1 MKLRKSRS
9 INKLVHVAA
18 IGASAGG
25 LEACQKLLK
34 GLSPGAGMAFLI
46 VQHLDPDHESS
57 LVDLLAKHTELTV
70 SEAEDGVKITPD
82 NIYIIPPGYQI
93 SVTGERLKVEPFD
106 TKARPR
112 FTFDHLLISMA
123 KELGS
128 RTVAV
133 VLSGTGSDGSVG
145 IKDIRAK
152 GGLVF
157 AQDPG
162 EAAFDGMPRSAI
174 ETGQVSRIAKLK
186 DLSTQLMNL
195 ADTTDAGQIGKE
207 NNIKDAKFDQIISIL
222 LTSTA
227 YDFRNYKSGT
237 LHRRIQRRLEACHLA
252 EGDVEKYI
260 DILKSTPDEVDRL
273 VQDLLINVTE
283 FFRDPKV
290 FQHLETHVIPKLV
303 REKAQDLPIRVW
315 IAGCSTGQEAYSLA
329 ILFKEILAREGSNS
343 IVQIFASDV
352 DREAVAEAREGVY
365 RDVKGLNEERI
376 AQFFTHEDGAWR
388 VTPELRSMVTFTAH
402 NVLSDPPFLRLD
414 LLSCRNLLI
423 YLKPDAQLRLMG
435 LFHYAL
441 VPGGLLLLGSAETVG
456 RMDDRFI
463 IESEQACIYRNQ
475 RNQGVL
481 DVGQFIASPQG
492 LGTQIGNDLTL
503 QHQPFDPGELLRNK
517 VLEGYATATALV
529 NASYECLYMIGP
541 TDQYFR
547 VSEGRP
553 VSGILAMAR
562 DGVTIE
568 LRRALEEAAL
578 SNKTTVITGGH
589 LRGADTPTSFTV
601 TAEPIDHAGQKLFVV
616 KVSRA
621 EPPATAQASTGPFNA
636 HVMALERELDET
648 RAELGKALREMQH
661 ISSRQYAALA
671 EAKSVQE
678 EYQTSNE
685 ELLSSKEELQSLNEE
700 LSALNAQLQGA
711 LAREKASANDLQN
724 ILYSTDT
731 ATLFLDAKLLVRFF
745 TPGVAAMFKLRP
757 VDIGRPLDEL
767 TLLASDTTLFADIM
781 SALKTGARVSADIE
795 TQSGTWF
802 NRSALPYKTRDG
814 QVDGVVITLDEITE
828 RKRHEVDLE
837 VQTTSASVARA
848 RLESAIGSLPDAFA
862 YYDANNLLVMC
873 NARYR
878 DLHPAMGPTITPGF
892 RFDQLVMEK
901 PASGQQSQTKD
912 EYSAWIA
919 RRAKQRKP
927 LNDNRQVRMA
937 DGRWFTLIDTPTPDG
952 GWVNMLIDIT
962 PSKLT
967 EQQLSERA
975 SAIAAVN
982 EGIAITDS
990 ECNLTFMNAACRT
1003 MFGSNKEEDVLGQH
1017 WMTLFETEPGAQM
1030 KLANSALKR
1039 HGAWRGSLIGKRLDG
1054 STFDVEVSTTL
1065 MPNGNLVIISRD
1077 VSKRNAEQRDRDRLR
1092 DQLLIA
1098 ERRETVN
1105 VILAGLVHDLN
1116 NLLAVISGTV
1126 ELMLEG
1132 DTQESVAAMT
1142 PVFAT
1147 QLGRIQLATQQSG
1160 TLLKRLMQMGGREL
1174 AHKKFDIR
1182 KSIQEAA
1189 DLLRVGLAP
1198 NVALNLHL
1206 PVSAVDIYAD
1216 PIDVLQIVLNLG
1228 LNARDALGKGPQKID
1243 ISLSKASHAEM
1254 TEPFAV
1260 GEVEAKRPYL
1270 CLSVTDTGS
1279 GINPTV
1285 LTGIFDA
1292 YFSTKGD
1299 AGNGLG
1305 LPIVKEIVSVY
1316 GGAIKVESKVG
1327 QGSQFIVLLPILP
1340 EGHVSFNQ
1348 SLPKKRSTTDVK
1360 EVDLHGR
1367 VALVVDDNDEFRALI
1382 SSFLE
1387 EAGVEVISCADPHE
1401 ALQAVEESPDG
1412 CDVLITDLNMPHMNG
1427 VQLAEA
1433 VSRLAPDLPMIM
1445 ITASLQR
1452 SGSKMDA
1459 DQKRLFRAVLSKP
1472 IKKAQIIEALSV
1484 SLDSDH

>member
-1 MKLRKSRS
+1 MESRKSRS
-9 INKLVHVAA
+9 TDKLVHVAA

-25 LEACQKLLK
+25 LEACQKLLQ
-34 GLSPGAGMAFLI
+34 GLTAGAGTAYLI
-46 VQHLDPDHESS
+46 VQHLDPDHESA
-57 LVDLLAKHTELTV
+57 LVDLLAKHTEMTV
-70 SEAEDGVKITPD
+70 SEAKDGMKIKPD
-82 NIYIIPPGYQI
+82 NVYIIPPGFQI
-93 SVTGERLKVEPFD
+93 SVKSDRLKVEPFD
-106 TKARPR
+106 TAVRPR
-112 FTFDHLLISMA
+112 FPFDHLLISMA

-128 RTVAV
+128 RAVAV

-145 IKDIRAK
+145 IKDIHTK
-152 GGLVF
+152 GGLVL
-157 AQDPG
+157 AQDPA
-162 EAAFDGMPRSAI
+162 EATFDGMPRSAI
-174 ETGQVSRIAKLK
+174 ETGQVTHIAPLK
-186 DLSTQLMNL
+186 DLSKQLMHL
-195 ADTTDAGQIGKE
+195 EHTTDTSQIGKE
-207 NNIKDAKFDQIISIL
+207 NTIKDNNFDRIISVL
-222 LTSTA
+222 LASTA

-237 LHRRIQRRLEACHLA
+237 LHRRIQRRLEACNLA
-252 EGDVEKYI
+252 EADVEKYI
-260 DILKSTPDEVDRL
+260 DILQSTPDEVDRL
-273 VQDLLINVTE
+273 VQDLLINVTD
-283 FFRDPKV
+283 FFRDTKV
-290 FQHLETHVIPKLV
+290 FQHLEAHVIPKLV
-303 REKAQDLPIRVW
+303 RERAHDLPIRVW
-315 IAGCSTGQEAYSLA
+315 IAGCSTGQEAYSIA

-365 RDVKGLNEERI
+365 RDVKGLSEKRLT
-376 AQFFTHEDGAWR
+376 QYFTHENGAWR
-388 VTPELRSMVTFTAH
+388 VTPDLRSMVTFTVH
-402 NVLSDPPFLRLD
+402 DVLSDPPFLRLD

-441 VPGGLLLLGSAETVG
+441 VPGGLLLLGTAETVG
-456 RMDDRFI
+456 RMDDRFTSEFE
-463 IESEQACIYRNQ
+463 ESCLYRNQ
-475 RNQGVL
+475 RNGVL
-481 DVGQFIASPQG
+481 DIGQFIASPQG
-492 LGTQIGNDLTL
+492 LGTQVGSALTL
-503 QHQPFDPGELLRNK
+503 QHQTFDPGELLRNK
-517 VLEGYATATALV
+517 VLERHTTATALV

-541 TDQYFR
+541 ADQYFR

-562 DGVTIE
+562 DGVAIE
-568 LRRALEEAAL
+568 LRRALEEAAR
-578 SNKTTVITGGH
+578 SNKTTVATGGH
-589 LRGADTPTSFTV
+589 LRGTDTPNSFTV
-601 TAEPIDHAGQKLFVV
+601 TVEPIEHAGQKLFMVR
-616 KVSRA
+616 VSPT
-621 EPPATAQASTGPFNA
+621 EPPATVQALTGPFNA

-648 RAELGKALREMQH
+648 RAELGKALREMQN

-678 EYQTSNE
+678 EYQASNE

-711 LAREKASANDLQN
+711 LAREKSSANDLQN

-767 TLLASDTTLFADIM
+767 TLLASDTTLFADIK
-781 SALKTGARVSADIE
+781 SALKAGERVSADIQ

-814 QVDGVVITLDEITE
+814 QVDGVVITLDDITE
-828 RKRHEVDLE
+828 RKRHEVALE
-837 VQTTSASVARA
+837 VQTTSASLARA

-862 YYDANNLLVMC
+862 YYDADNVLVMC

-878 DLHPAMGPTITPGF
+878 DLHTALGIPIAPGF
-892 RFDQLVMEK
+892 RFDQLKIEK
-901 PASGQQSQTKD
+901 SGSGQQAQTKD
-912 EYSAWIA
+912 EYASWIA
-919 RRAKQRKP
+919 KRAKQRKP
-927 LNDNRQVRMA
+927 LNDNRQVQMA
-937 DGRWFTLIDTPTPDG
+937 DGRWFSLIDTPTPDG

-962 PSKLT
+962 PSKIT

-982 EGIAITDS
+982 EGIAMTDS
-990 ECNLTFMNAACRT
+990 DRNLTFMNTACCT
-1003 MFGSNKEEDVLGQH
+1003 MFGITKEQDVSGQN
-1017 WMTLFETEPGAQM
+1017 WLTLYATDSEAHM
-1030 KLANSALKR
+1030 KAANSALKR
-1039 HGAWRGSLIGKRLDG
+1039 HGAWRGSLIGRRLDG
-1054 STFDVEVSTTL
+1054 NTFDVEVSITL

-1077 VSKRNAEQRDRDRLR
+1077 VSKRNAEQRDRDKLR

-1132 DTQESVAAMT
+1132 DTQESVAALT
-1142 PVFAT
+1142 PVFAK

-1182 KSIQEAA
+1182 QSIQEAA
-1189 DLLRVGLAP
+1189 DLLRVGLTP
-1198 NVALNLHL
+1198 NVSLNLHL
-1206 PVSAVDIYAD
+1206 PTSAVDIYAD
-1216 PIDVLQIVLNLG
+1216 PIDILQIVLNLG
-1228 LNARDALGKGPQKID
+1228 LNARDSLGNGPQKID
-1243 ISLSKASHAEM
+1243 IALSKASPSEM
-1254 TEPFAV
+1254 V
-1260 GEVEAKRPYL
+1260 GPLTVGDVEAGRPYL

-1279 GINPTV
+1279 GISPTV

-1305 LPIVKEIVSVY
+1305 LPIVKEIVGVY
-1316 GGAIKVESKVG
+1316 GGAIKVESTVG
-1327 QGSQFIVLLPILP
+1327 HGSRFIVLLPILP
-1340 EGHVSFNQ
+1340 KGQEASNQ
-1348 SLPKKRSTTDVK
+1348 AQRKNHTTTDIK
-1360 EVDLHGR
+1360 EIDLHGR
-1367 VALVVDDNDEFRALI
+1367 VALVVDDNDEFRALV

-1387 EAGVEVISCADPHE
+1387 EAGIEVISCADPHE

-1412 CDVLITDLNMPHMNG
+1412 CDVLVTDLNMPHMNG

-1433 VSRLAPDLPMIM
+1433 IAKVAPDLPMIM

-1472 IKKAQIIEALSV
+1472 IKKSQIIEALFV
-1484 SLDSDH
+1484 SLGQDH